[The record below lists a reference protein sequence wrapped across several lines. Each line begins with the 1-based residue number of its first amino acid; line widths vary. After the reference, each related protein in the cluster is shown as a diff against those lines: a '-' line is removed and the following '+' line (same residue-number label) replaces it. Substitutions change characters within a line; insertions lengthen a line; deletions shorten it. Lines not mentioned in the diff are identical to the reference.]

1 MDVNDIESRLKRIY
15 VSIGLVSIQDHAEL
29 VSFSEKENRLGSSSV
44 IVHLGPRD
52 EDDKWTLIENVI
64 TALGRLKDN
73 LKNRMT
79 SLGHD
84 KQLVEDEIDNNL
96 VLQLVT
102 DLDNAFKHG
111 YPIRKSRSKKVP
123 KLTNLTS
130 SIRVY
135 GNSSSEKTIEQV
147 LSDHQNGTVTSGF
160 SITFDIKNG
169 TQSYKAADN
178 TRLIIDADVVDES
191 MNYIIELNDMIED
204 SILKWE
210 IFITK
215 YKLKN

>member
-15 VSIGLVSIQDHAEL
+15 VSIGLVSIQEHTEL
-29 VSFSEKENRLGSSSV
+29 VSFSEEENRLGSSSV

-52 EDDKWTLIENVI
+52 EDDKWASVENVI

-84 KQLVEDEIDNNL
+84 KQLVENEIDNNL

-111 YPIRKSRSKKVP
+111 YPIRNSRSKKNP
-123 KLTNLTS
+123 RLTNLTS

-135 GNSSSEKTIEQV
+135 GKSSSEKTIEQV
-147 LSDHQNGTVTSGF
+147 LSDHQNGTVTNGF
-160 SITFDIKNG
+160 SITFDIENG
-169 TQSYKAADN
+169 TQNYKASDN
-178 TRLIIDADVVDES
+178 TKLVIDADVVDES
-191 MNYIIELNDMIED
+191 MNCIVELNDMIED
-204 SILKWE
+204 SVLKWE
-210 IFITK
+210 MFITR